1 MAWLNSSVIQL
12 GFSLIFLWMIY
23 RFITKTKRKSDKGE
37 LGLPPGP
44 RPWPVVGNLHLL
56 GSLPHEALAKLATKY
71 GPIMFLRLGSV
82 PTVVVSSPAMAKEF
96 LKTHDLIFANRPPT
110 SAGKYMTYER
120 RDVAQ
125 SPYGEYWRQMR
136 KLCTMELL
144 TPKRTESFRWVRE
157 EEVSAMVRSV
167 WEESQHGVR
176 LVNLRKHIFS
186 VLLNIVCRMFA
197 GRSYCDHQLSG
208 GQEFSQMVAEIM
220 HLTGVIVPGD
230 FIPSL
235 AFLDWGGYCRRMQA
249 VNKVF
254 DEFADELIDEHIE
267 RRRVKKSEKSDIVD
281 VMLDMAEIGSAEIQV
296 SRLHIKAIITDM
308 LIAGVETSTT
318 TIEWAM
324 TELLRNPQAMSRAQ
338 EEIELK
344 VGRDRMVRESDLV
357 SLHYLRCVVKETL
370 RLHAPAPLLMAHES
384 TQGCNVGEY
393 YIPPKTRLF
402 VNVWAIGR
410 DERVW
415 EDPLEFKPE
424 RFIGSSIDVNGHHFE
439 LLSFGTGRRGCP
451 GIYMGLSSVYLVV
464 AQLIHCFHWNVEG
477 DLDREETFG
486 LTLPKK
492 FPISAF
498 PYWKLT
504 TDNPS

>member
-1 MAWLNSSVIQL
+1 
-12 GFSLIFLWMIY
+12 
-23 RFITKTKRKSDKGE
+23 
-37 LGLPPGP
+37 
-44 RPWPVVGNLHLL
+44 
-56 GSLPHEALAKLATKY
+56 
-71 GPIMFLRLGSV
+71 
-82 PTVVVSSPAMAKEF
+82 MAKEF
-96 LKTHDLIFANRPPT
+96 LKTHDFDLRQQAPYIGGQVHDLRAQRRGAIPLRRVVAADEKAVHNRI
-110 SAGKYMTYER
+110 A
-120 RDVAQ
+120 DAQ
-125 SPYGEYWRQMR
+125 ENGVIQVGEGGR
-136 KLCTMELL
+136 
-144 TPKRTESFRWVRE
+144 
-157 EEVSAMVRSV
+157 
-167 WEESQHGVR
+167 GVR
-176 LVNLRKHIFS
+176 HGQICVGGEPARRAPLQSEEAYLFRLTQHRVQN
-186 VLLNIVCRMFA
+186 VCRDKLHSLSCFPRL
-197 GRSYCDHQLSG
+197 GRLLPPHACH
-208 GQEFSQMVAEIM
+208 
-220 HLTGVIVPGD
+220 
-230 FIPSL
+230 
-235 AFLDWGGYCRRMQA
+235 
-249 VNKVF
+249 NKVF
-254 DEFADELIDEHIE
+254 DEFADKLIDEHIE

-296 SRLHIKAIITDM
+296 SRLHMKAIITDM

-393 YIPPKTRLF
+393 YIPPETRLF

-498 PYWKLT
+498 PSWKLT